1 MPSYSCTGFLP
12 FLHVLQE
19 QKKEVQP
26 NGKLSGAND
35 ARGGNCSLPFF
46 RSAASLTCA
55 QIERGRGKEAKST
68 CPAAPPL
75 LTQNG
80 AAPTLKT
87 DRQGGRRQ
95 TAARRDHIQAAG
107 RNHRQA
113 GASTVDQLATKP
125 QRHPSAASLFRYDSI
140 FPSLLIFRSG
150 AN

>member
-1 MPSYSCTGFLP
+1 MASYSCTGYLP
-12 FLHVLQE
+12 FLHVSQE

-26 NGKLSGAND
+26 NGKLPGAND

-75 LTQNG
+75 LTQNN

-95 TAARRDHIQAAG
+95 TAERHPIQAAG

-113 GASTVDQLATKP
+113 GASTVDQLATKL
-125 QRHPSAASLFRYDSI
+125 QRHPSAASLFRYES
-140 FPSLLIFRSG
+140 FLLY
-150 AN
+150 

>member
-1 MPSYSCTGFLP
+1 MPSYFCTGFLP

-26 NGKLSGAND
+26 NGKLPGTND
-35 ARGGNCSLPFF
+35 ARGDNCSLPFF
-46 RSAASLTCA
+46 RSVASLTRA

-75 LTQNG
+75 LTQSG
-80 AAPTLKT
+80 AAPTLKI

-125 QRHPSAASLFRYDSI
+125 QRYPSAASLFRYDSI
-140 FPSLLIFRSG
+140 FPSLLIFRAG